1 MMKLFLTSLAL
12 IVSLHNPANA
22 TEFNQVQAAASSIA
36 FQYKQMGVSMDGKF
50 KKFTAQLSFDPEQL
64 KKTKASLDVELASID
79 AGSSEAD
86 EEVAGKSWFN
96 TKAFPIAHFVATSVK
111 QLKGNRYEMLG
122 KLSIKSKTQDLI
134 VPVTFT
140 PQGKSGI
147 FDGSFIIRRGDF
159 NIGEGAWSKF
169 DIIANDITVK
179 FRITA
184 TTGK

>member
-1 MMKLFLTSLAL
+1 MKYIFTSLAAIL
-12 IVSLHNPANA
+12 IFSA
-22 TEFNQVQAAASSIA
+22 TTHAAEFSQPQLATSNIA

-50 KKFTAQLSFDPEQL
+50 KKFTVQLSFDPEQL
-64 KKTKASLDVELASID
+64 KKTKATLDVELASVD

-86 EEVAGKSWFN
+86 EEVIGKSWFN
-96 TKAFPIAHFVATSVK
+96 TKTFPVAHFVSTSVK
-111 QLKGNRYEMLG
+111 HVQGNHYEMTG
-122 KLSIKSKTQDLI
+122 KLTIKAKTQDLV

-140 PQGKSGI
+140 SQGKSGV
-147 FDGSFIIRRGDF
+147 FDGGFIIRRGDF